1 MSTSEQFE
9 AVFQKIEDSKAEIA
23 EVKAELKELI
33 LTLKTL
39 SILPQGN
46 ELDYFISADE
56 YHFITKSFLG
66 DHQPKP
72 KVYFQYLDVPVTHWQ
87 RLEKKRIPIFE
98 STTFPE
104 FRWRIRLSFSEE
116 ITSKDFHV
124 YKLPH
129 KFTSIDERVLID
141 DDAKFQECVKLF
153 VNPYDFPPEL
163 YIWNY
168 EDESAN
174 IGYPIVPKKDSDCSS
189 VVSRDSYQSEICKEK
204 DGYICLCCGYF
215 GAEGMSMK
223 CCHLY
228 EIKSHEALTRFAER
242 KEKLKS
248 LKLVD
253 INELRNLVTMCE
265 KCHTRFGNHQIGIHP
280 TDLRWII
287 TDALRDKSAPSSK
300 PYHDIHSQ
308 RVVFTIETYA
318 PPVEVLEDRMVHFV
332 EKNKG
337 KNVDETIHYC
347 HFCSEKFTGVAGLVN
362 KDSHV
367 ALCRVTTN
375 ASEISL

>member
-1 MSTSEQFE
+1 M
-9 AVFQKIEDSKAEIA
+9 KIIDIEKTRLAF
-23 EVKAELKELI
+23 I
-33 LTLKTL
+33 LA
-39 SILPQGN
+39 QGN
-46 ELDYFISADE
+46 ESAYFISADE
-56 YHFITKSFLG
+56 FHFIKYFLG
-66 DHQPKP
+66 DQPKP
-72 KVYFQYLDVPVTHWQ
+72 KVSFEFLDVPVTHWQ
-87 RLEKKRIPIFE
+87 RLEKKKIPISE

-104 FRWRIRLSFSEE
+104 FRWRIRTSFSEE
-116 ITSKDFHV
+116 ITAKIFRV

-141 DDAKFQECVKLF
+141 DEAKFQECVELF
-153 VNPYDFPPEL
+153 KNPDDFPPEL

-168 EDESAN
+168 EDESVN
-174 IGYPIVPKKDSDCSS
+174 IGYPIVPKKDRDCSS
-189 VVSRDSYQSEICKEK
+189 VVSRDSNQSEICKEK

-228 EIKSHEALTRFAER
+228 EIKAHEALTTFAER
-242 KEKLKS
+242 KEKLRS

-265 KCHTRFGNHQIGIHP
+265 KCHTRFDNHQIGIHP

-300 PYHDIHSQ
+300 PYRDIHSR

-318 PPVEVLEDRMVHFV
+318 PPLEVLEDRMVHFV

-337 KNVDETIHYC
+337 KNADKTIHYC
-347 HFCSEKFTGVAGLVN
+347 HFCLGKFTGITGLDD

-375 ASEISL
+375 SSEISL

>member
-1 MSTSEQFE
+1 
-9 AVFQKIEDSKAEIA
+9 
-23 EVKAELKELI
+23 
-33 LTLKTL
+33 
-39 SILPQGN
+39 
-46 ELDYFISADE
+46 
-56 YHFITKSFLG
+56 
-66 DHQPKP
+66 
-72 KVYFQYLDVPVTHWQ
+72 
-87 RLEKKRIPIFE
+87 
-98 STTFPE
+98 
-104 FRWRIRLSFSEE
+104 
-116 ITSKDFHV
+116 
-124 YKLPH
+124 
-129 KFTSIDERVLID
+129 
-141 DDAKFQECVKLF
+141 
-153 VNPYDFPPEL
+153 
-163 YIWNY
+163 
-168 EDESAN
+168 
-174 IGYPIVPKKDSDCSS
+174 
-189 VVSRDSYQSEICKEK
+189 
-204 DGYICLCCGYF
+204 
-215 GAEGMSMK
+215 MK

-228 EIKSHEALTRFAER
+228 EIKAHEALTRFAER

-265 KCHTRFGNHQIGIHP
+265 KCYTCFDNHQIGIHP

-300 PYHDIHSQ
+300 PYRDIHSQ

-337 KNVDETIHYC
+337 KNVDKTIHYC
-347 HFCSEKFTGVAGLVN
+347 HFCSEKFTGVAGLGN